1 MHMHCNFPRDTLKS
15 EVLDAP
21 TFVRRLPVIYIESL
35 HHRNIFKRGT
45 LEVQPPQAVDKL
57 NNTVPLSRGYTTAA
71 KLPFSSNCSVPNV
84 GIAMV
89 ASSSYEKKLS
99 RRFLTWTN
107 CLASARCVQQ
117 FPVVPAPEGGGGG
130 EDPLDGGETILRIE
144 SDFFFL
150 CTPSSLQTDALLRAG
165 IMEPEKKKGR
175 RFPTCLQ
182 IRTIFVCGEA
192 QTVEHSMLF
201 LLVSLLW
208 FSEKLIIWQ
217 HKL

>member
-1 MHMHCNFPRDTLKS
+1 M
-15 EVLDAP
+15 
-21 TFVRRLPVIYIESL
+21 
-35 HHRNIFKRGT
+35 
-45 LEVQPPQAVDKL
+45 QPPQAVDKL

-150 CTPSSLQTDALLRAG
+150 CTPSSLQTDAGRLHLIASWNSGIWEEEGKKIPYLPTNKNNFCLRRSPDRGTLNVILVGVA
-165 IMEPEKKKGR
+165 
-175 RFPTCLQ
+175 TL
-182 IRTIFVCGEA
+182 IFGKVDNLA
-192 QTVEHSMLF
+192 KQVVENSEIWNHVNFHIYVTSTFAKNDFKMFLF
-201 LLVSLLW
+201 FICPS
-208 FSEKLIIWQ
+208 KRP
-217 HKL
+217 